1 MMLNEHLSS
10 DKVNEIIKWLFE
22 WWLAI
27 VEDTW
32 W

>member
-22 WWLAI
+22 W
-27 VEDTW
+27 
-32 W
+32 